1 MNTVKVQLENS
12 NKVNGFCYFTNYFC
26 YCCTGMETLLIEN
39 ISQKMV
45 IIYKPYYNY
54 YRYYASFNFV

>member
-12 NKVNGFCYFTNYFC
+12 NKVKGFCYFTNYFC

-39 ISQKMV
+39 ISKKVVINNTNNYIVMFIIV
-45 IIYKPYYNY
+45 II
-54 YRYYASFNFV
+54 FI